1 MARIEPCSAAPPALD
16 RSVQDLA
23 LEAAGARDW
32 TISDRCLSIAHLV
45 GAGAL
50 SAAIARAARA
60 NVAAASRLPAGDKAF
75 GERATIAR
83 RRGAAR
89 VIWNDEFDAQDYGEG
104 RNRKSRLVDY
114 AAPCVDNAD
123 IKDASVDR
131 STGAPSDRSSAPRF
145 EAVPHCGA
153 GESYRCGNDDGAFIL
168 AAAAALVVLDGLSR
182 NAERFGGG

>member
-1 MARIEPCSAAPPALD
+1 M
-16 RSVQDLA
+16 
-23 LEAAGARDW
+23 EAAGARGR
-32 TISDRCLSIAHLV
+32 TISDTCLSIAHLV

-75 GERATIAR
+75 GERGGTIAR

-89 VIWNDEFDAQDYGEG
+89 VIWNDEFDAQDDDEG
-104 RNRKSRLVDY
+104 RNRKSMLVDY

-131 STGAPSDRSSAPRF
+131 STGASPSDSSSAPRF

-182 NAERFGGG
+182 DAERFGGGGLG